1 MMFSLSIKKSLIMF
15 RQMIKQISRDMMMA
29 LLCITPILAG
39 LALHY
44 GIPLIEQL
52 LCSYFGRDS
61 IIEPYYFV
69 FDWLLALLPGMMFA
83 FTGGLVILGEI
94 DDKIAGYMAVT
105 PAGNSGYLFSRLG
118 YPAIIAVVF
127 DYILLNIFSLSNLS
141 TKALLILCISSSLMG
156 IITALVVIVA
166 STNKVEG
173 MAIGKLSGL
182 ISVGMFVP
190 LLFSTPI
197 QYVTAFLPSFWIGK
211 FLLEGNLWY
220 LILFLI
226 LFIIWLYIL
235 IRKYKKKR

>member
-15 RQMIKQISRDMMMA
+15 RQMINQISRDMMMA

-83 FTGGLVILGEI
+83 FTGSLVILGEI

-141 TKALLILCISSSLMG
+141 TRALLILCISSSLMG